1 MSDIDR
7 RTFIKGAGV
16 ATGVAATGAGA
27 RRLDLAPVQEAD
39 AIPPLVIGAGVAAGG
54 VALGWALRE
63 FEVIGADDPPTG
75 LTADALKQQ
84 VYQAFRT
91 RHSNNKSTFV
101 DNENIITGIR
111 DTTYV
116 DAKLAA
122 IEALNAGKSQSEVQ
136 TAATT
141 EIDNYETTV
150 KKNFLKSWNETLN
163 EWASFYQSLQDHSDV
178 DPGTV
183 ISMPAYENGTPS
195 IFHDYDSGNG
205 SGINRSY
212 TSIPTTYDMPDG
224 STFDVHH
231 VSLNFD
237 LASKTAVYHEWNAI
251 ENFPTENVKD
261 HDPASLNVSYD
272 GQSFDR
278 FLHFQAWNAIW
289 TAMDN
294 RFTEV
299 RDGIVLWID
308 SVYGQ
313 VQSGDISIEELIT
326 PRERAAMMTDDGK
339 YPQAVADLLALN
351 VPVDF
356 EREATVS
363 LDWHDDDVT
372 LNGTL
377 AITSPPDNLT
387 PGTYDPQADSLGS
400 VYLTYDIGA
409 AEGVWTAYDDAKGVD
424 GGTVEFESEP
434 YEEVTYDIVTNYD
447 ETASVTAGD
456 FTKGTD
462 GSSNTVWTV
471 DVSDQLD
478 NSIAEISEVT
488 YYTDTDETR
497 YETIQM
503 QGTFTIEK
511 FTNTE
516 TGEQADSASFTSSE
530 PQTDD
535 NYVTQ
540 EEWNQLQQQNKE
552 LIEKYEDSQ
561 SGGGGLF
568 PDAPDIPGW
577 GIVVAV
583 GGIALVLLGQ
593 SDDNGY

>member
-1 MSDIDR
+1 MSEIDR

-27 RRLDLAPVQEAD
+27 GSLDLYPVQEAE

-63 FEVIGADDPPTG
+63 FEVIGADDPPEG
-75 LTADALKQQ
+75 LTADALRQH
-84 VYQAFRT
+84 VYETALKRESFT
-91 RHSNNKSTFV
+91 NSTIV
-101 DNENIITGIR
+101 DNQNIIESGIGNAA
-111 DTTYV
+111 YV
-116 DAKLAA
+116 DGKIAA
-122 IEALNAGKSQSEVQ
+122 FEALNAGKSQSETQSAMLAPVNDFEQ
-136 TAATT
+136 T
-141 EIDNYETTV
+141 V
-150 KKNFLKSWNETLN
+150 VSNFGKSWNEA
-163 EWASFYQSLQDHSDV
+163 ASEFQNLLSRIQSHSDT
-178 DPGTV
+178 DPSNIFISATNDSYHVTGLDGTSTSTV
-183 ISMPAYENGTPS
+183 NFDNGNTFDFTVLSVSEGGPGS
-195 IFHDYDSGNG
+195 RTATLDPTADPPTDYGG
-205 SGINRSY
+205 SGYDVTNPDTGDSARILPYY
-212 TSIPTTYDMPDG
+212 TFGDMLNQLQTT
-224 STFDVHH
+224 FQ
-231 VSLNFD
+231 
-237 LASKTAVYHEWNAI
+237 NA
-251 ENFPTENVKD
+251 
-261 HDPASLNVSYD
+261 
-272 GQSFDR
+272 
-278 FLHFQAWNAIW
+278 
-289 TAMDN
+289 
-294 RFTEV
+294 
-299 RDGIVLWID
+299 RDGLITWLD

-313 VQSGDISIEELIT
+313 VQSGEIEVSDLIT
-326 PRERAAMMTDDGK
+326 PKERAAMMTDDGK
-339 YPQAVADLLALN
+339 YPQAVADLVALN

-400 VYLTYDIGA
+400 VYLTYDVGA

-434 YEEVTYDIVTNYD
+434 YEGVTYDIVTNYD

-471 DVSDQLD
+471 DVSDQLE

-516 TGEQADSASFTSSE
+516 TGEQADSASFTSPE
-530 PQTDD
+530 PQDD
-535 NYVTQ
+535 SNYVTQ
-540 EEWNQLQQQNKE
+540 EEWNQLEQQNKE

-568 PDAPDIPGW
+568 PDTGIPGW